1 MCVCTRVITDVLCA
15 VSVTSRLALSVRIY
29 RECVSMRS
37 ITGVL
42 SALLKIVTRL
52 LAMTFAI
59 QMIMD
64 LQGSMHVWNVSLIIV
79 CSDDDGDKCV
89 LLAMM
94 VLQPRCTLK
103 ALNNVS
109 NAGVCVRV
117 SSQQCCVQWVS
128 YHILHAQ

>member
-1 MCVCTRVITDVLCA
+1 
-15 VSVTSRLALSVRIY
+15 
-29 RECVSMRS
+29 MRS
-37 ITGVL
+37 ITEFL
-42 SALLKIVTRL
+42 SALLKIVTCL

-94 VLQPRCTLK
+94 VLQPRCTLI

-109 NAGVCVRV
+109 NASVCVRV

-128 YHILHAQ
+128 HHILHCQ